1 MKTSIVDNYVP
12 TMTSQMG
19 GRRKRSRKTNIKR
32 GGDVE
37 ASSEDYDLLDEIPS
51 ATSEK
56 SYKRSGGYTRRN
68 KSRKIKRSN
77 KRSNKKSRK
86 YMRRM

>member
-12 TMTSQMG
+12 TTISQMG
-19 GRRKRSRKTNIKR
+19 GRRKRGRKSNLKR

-37 ASSEDYDLLDEIPS
+37 ASSEDYALLDKIPPAS
-51 ATSEK
+51 
-56 SYKRSGGYTRRN
+56 SYDEQSSKTSGGSTRRR

-77 KRSNKKSRK
+77 KKSRK
-86 YMRRM
+86 HMRRM